1 MKKVFIIQPQ
11 SSNEVSDSKNFELEK
26 LLNSGWTI
34 ERCDAPH
41 VAITGYTNIIYGT
54 LVYILKNDSL

>member
-1 MKKVFIIQPQ
+1 MKKVFTIQPPYGP
-11 SSNEVSDSKNFELEK
+11 EIFELEK

-34 ERCDAPH
+34 ERCDAHH
-41 VAITGYTNIIYGT
+41 VATGSIDILYGA